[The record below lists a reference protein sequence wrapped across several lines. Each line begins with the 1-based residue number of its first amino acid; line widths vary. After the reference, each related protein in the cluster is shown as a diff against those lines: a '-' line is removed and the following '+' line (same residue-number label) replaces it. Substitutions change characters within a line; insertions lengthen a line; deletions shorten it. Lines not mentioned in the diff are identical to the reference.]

1 MTPAARRMKIGA
13 RSRWSR
19 APPAAMSYIAIT
31 LNHMRAVKAWADAE
45 GAEASLDLRNCELEV
60 RCRNRFFRFHPRFLA
75 RREGRLF
82 HTHELV
88 DYAMG
93 FIGWLPYGIVRY
105 ELSDDKL
112 AFKSFAA
119 AAGLKVPARWPAD
132 APRGDYIL
140 KSATGSFGYE
150 ITGPYRSGSAPGRM
164 PPAPAAGPGAATP
177 VFAEEF
183 VEGDALKAWF
193 WGSEAFFAH
202 RQAWPCLRGDGTSSV
217 RALLHERLGPAA
229 ADWLGSPEQP
239 FLEDALAFQHLSLDA
254 VPAAERAVWLD
265 FRYGRTYA
273 GDSLNPHSDS
283 ILDALPTRARAD
295 VDRVGAAV
303 AQELQKR
310 FPAPV
315 LFAVDGVLD
324 AQGQVWWLEVN
335 SNPTLPPDGY
345 AHIFSTLFGPPRA

>member
-1 MTPAARRMKIGA
+1 MKIGA

-45 GAEASLDLRNCELEV
+45 GAEASLDLRSCELEV
-60 RCRNRFFRFHPRFLA
+60 RCRNRYFRFHPRFLA

-82 HTHELV
+82 HTQELV

-119 AAGLKVPARWPAD
+119 GAGLKVPARWDAD

-150 ITGPYRSGSAPGRM
+150 ITGPYRSGSAPSRM
-164 PPAPAAGPGAATP
+164 PPTPAAGSQGAAA

-183 VEGDALKAWF
+183 VEGDALKVWF
-193 WGSEAFFAH
+193 WGSQAFFAH
-202 RQAWPCLRGDGTSSV
+202 RQAWPCLRGDGVSSV
-217 RALLHERLGPAA
+217 RALLQERLGPGTEE
-229 ADWLGSPEQP
+229 WLRSPEQP

-254 VPAAERAVWLD
+254 VPASERAVWLD
-265 FRYGRTYA
+265 FRYGRTY
-273 GDSLNPHSDS
+273 GPESLNAHSDNA
-283 ILDALPTRARAD
+283 LDALATRARSD
-295 VDRVGAAV
+295 VDRVGAV
-303 AQELQKR
+303 VGQELQKR

-335 SNPTLPPDGY
+335 SNPALPPDGY
-345 AHIFSTLFGPPRA
+345 AHIFSTLFGGKRV

>member
-1 MTPAARRMKIGA
+1 
-13 RSRWSR
+13 
-19 APPAAMSYIAIT
+19 MSYIVVT

-60 RCRNRFFRFHPRFLA
+60 RCRNRYFRFHPRFMA
-75 RREGRLF
+75 SRDGRLF

-88 DYAMG
+88 DSATG

-119 AAGLKVPARWPAD
+119 AAGLKVPARWPAE

-150 ITGPYRSGSAPGRM
+150 ITGPYRSGSAPARR
-164 PPAPAAGPGAATP
+164 PPAQPAGPESAAP

-183 VEGDALKAWF
+183 VQGDALKVWF

-202 RQAWPCLRGDGTSSV
+202 RQAWPCVRGDGTSSV
-217 RALLHERLGPAA
+217 RSLLHERLGPATEH
-229 ADWLGSPEQP
+229 WLGSPGQP
-239 FLEDALAFQHLSLDA
+239 CLEEALAFQHLSLDA
-254 VPAAERAVWLD
+254 VPAPEQSIWLD

-273 GDSLNPHSDS
+273 PERLSTHSDS

-303 AQELQKR
+303 GQELQKR

-315 LFAVDGVLD
+315 LYAVDGVLD
-324 AQGQVWWLEVN
+324 AEGQAWWLEVN

-345 AHIFSTLFGPPRA
+345 AYIFSTLFGRR